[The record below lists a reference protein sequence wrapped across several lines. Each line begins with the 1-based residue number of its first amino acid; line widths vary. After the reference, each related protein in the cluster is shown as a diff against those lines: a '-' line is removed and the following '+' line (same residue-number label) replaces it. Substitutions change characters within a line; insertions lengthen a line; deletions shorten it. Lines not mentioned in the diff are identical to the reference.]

1 MQRCVCTSGEERCKG
16 SLKVLPANSRKHNY
30 VVGATII
37 VGCVAMLDSLV
48 VLSYYKTIPDT
59 RSQTAMVG
67 VIFKTNGKLQSSNVV
82 LDLFLILIIKFVLTA
97 ACLSLPI
104 PSGLF
109 MPVCSGAQWA
119 PLWRIIFLLEFDR
132 FKFCARRICGCR
144 CSSIRCR
151 CHACN
156 FDCGNCHRSYRQY
169 HMLLPVSIGVL
180 AAYFVANRFAKP
192 VYDCLVTANAF
203 PQLPKVSY
211 RLGRECA
218 EVASQPATPHS
229 VFCLSSTKA
238 DFENMLRQNPR
249 TMLFPV
255 VENFENMILLGEIQR
270 RNIES
275 AFERANRA
283 ASSESDGNREAGYDS
298 ERIHFVISAPHELN
312 TSKLWTILQFQT
324 MQNH

>member
-1 MQRCVCTSGEERCKG
+1 MPGEF
-16 SLKVLPANSRKHNY
+16 A
-30 VVGATII
+30 VVGAAAFAA
-37 VGCVAMLDSLV
+37 GA
-48 VLSYYKTIPDT
+48 T
-59 RSQTAMVG
+59 RAIS
-67 VIFKTNGKLQSSNVV
+67 
-82 LDLFLILIIKFVLTA
+82 TA
-97 ACLSLPI
+97 AI
-104 PSGLF
+104 VIEVTG
-109 MPVCSGAQWA
+109 
-119 PLWRIIFLLEFDR
+119 
-132 FKFCARRICGCR
+132 
-144 CSSIRCR
+144 
-151 CHACN
+151 
-156 FDCGNCHRSYRQY
+156 QY

-298 ERIHFVISAPHELN
+298 ERIHFVISAPTRTEHFETVDNFAVPNDSEPLILVDPAPFSLSPL
-312 TSKLWTILQFQT
+312 TSLHKVSMLLERCAYRRFIW
-324 MQNH
+324 